1 MASLKHNCP
10 KCGKPARIQSEFPF
24 PIGKLINYVYACGHM
39 ELRERIQVEDET
51 RLDQISQ
58 NISQEDLDLINS
70 SIYDWESPA
79 YTKGSHEFRPYI
91 REVFW
96 SLETVPEYFCEECQE
111 FHTRKHL
118 YKFQRDGVT
127 FIEKTQIRALL
138 ADEMGLGKTPTAAVV
153 LKENQKILL
162 PALVIVKGTTLLQWY
177 RELRSWSFNKFSDV
191 AILQK

>member
-1 MASLKHNCP
+1 
-10 KCGKPARIQSEFPF
+10 EFPF

-39 ELRERIQVEDET
+39 ELRERITEVKEESASRDET
-51 RLDQISQ
+51 TQNEISQ
-58 NISQEDLDLINS
+58 NDIELINES
-70 SIYDWESPA
+70 VYDWESPA
-79 YTKGSHEFRPYI
+79 YAKGPHEFRPYI

-138 ADEMGLGKTPTAAVV
+138 
-153 LKENQKILL
+153 
-162 PALVIVKGTTLLQWY
+162 
-177 RELRSWSFNKFSDV
+177 
-191 AILQK
+191 